1 MPDAFPEAGVVSVDD
16 GAGAS
21 GPLLAVTVTVPVTC
35 LPMPLAPTTRT
46 VAVSPSTSS
55 TLPVNTI
62 VSPG

>member
-1 MPDAFPEAGVVSVDD
+1 MPF
-16 GAGAS
+16 
-21 GPLLAVTVTVPVTC
+21 
-35 LPMPLAPTTRT
+35 APTTRT